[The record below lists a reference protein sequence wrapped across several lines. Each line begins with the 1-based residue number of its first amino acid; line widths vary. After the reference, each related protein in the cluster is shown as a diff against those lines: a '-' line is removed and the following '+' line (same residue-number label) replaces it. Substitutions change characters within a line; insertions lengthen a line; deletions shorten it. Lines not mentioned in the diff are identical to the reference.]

1 MKKTITIIV
10 PCYNE
15 HEVLRQCHAS
25 LTALM
30 QSQPDYDWE
39 VLMINDGSD
48 DDTLDIIKELAAADP
63 RVQYVD
69 LSRNFGKEA
78 AMLAGMDYA
87 KGDCVIEVDADLQFP
102 PDVIPLMI
110 ERWQHGYADVYGR
123 YTYRPQES
131 WPRRVLT
138 RMFYRL
144 LRAASQFDVMPE
156 VGDFRLL
163 DRKCVDALCTL
174 REQQRYTKGLYD
186 WIGFKKCEVTFEKTE
201 RVAGTS
207 KYSMRQLFALACDGL
222 TSFTTAPL
230 RLAILGGLI
239 ISLGAFLYML
249 YFLIKTL
256 IYNDP
261 AQGFP
266 TLIVVMLFLGGV
278 ELLALGIIG
287 EYVGKIFNETK
298 RRPVYFVNSSSTTPR
313 DANGKS

>member
-1 MKKTITIIV
+1 MRD
-10 PCYNE
+10 N
-15 HEVLRQCHAS
+15 
-25 LTALM
+25 
-30 QSQPDYDWE
+30 DGYDWE
-39 VLMINDGSD
+39 VMLVNDGST
-48 DDTLDIIKELAAADP
+48 DDTLKIIKSLADRDS

-87 KGDCVIEVDADLQFP
+87 HGDCVIEVDADLQFP
-102 PDVIPLMI
+102 PDVIPAML
-110 ERWQHGYADVYGR
+110 ERWEHGYADVYGR
-123 YTYRPQES
+123 YTSRTSES
-131 WPRRVLT
+131 VARRLLT
-138 RMFYRL
+138 RLFYRM
-144 LRAASQFDVMPE
+144 LRAASRFEVVPG

-163 DRKCVDALCTL
+163 DRKCVDALRSL

-186 WIGFKKCEVTFEKTE
+186 WIGFSKSEVTFDKAE
-201 RVAGTS
+201 RVAGRS
-207 KYSMRQLFALACDGL
+207 KYSLRELFALAFDGL

-230 RLAILGGLI
+230 RIAIVGGVA

-278 ELLALGIIG
+278 QLLSLGIIG

-298 RRPVYFVNSSSTTPR
+298 NRPVYFVNGSSTTPHDTTTR
-313 DANGKS
+313 